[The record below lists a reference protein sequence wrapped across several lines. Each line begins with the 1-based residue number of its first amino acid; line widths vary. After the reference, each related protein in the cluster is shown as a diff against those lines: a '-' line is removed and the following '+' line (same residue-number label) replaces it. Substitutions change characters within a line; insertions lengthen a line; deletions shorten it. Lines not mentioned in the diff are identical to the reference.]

1 MPKRLLLVA
10 EEGPVKQLDES
21 QEAVNFILKNRFQ
34 DLIFKVMS
42 YDPDYPEDVTYHV
55 GQTMKFI
62 SNSRFV
68 PNGDSHGI
76 DEPSEEEKGI
86 RSMMSKLWEGSKP
99 ALKEFAREVWM
110 NKKDFQQWKEDQRK
124 EKQRILDASKGPL
137 EKQPEKIRET
147 SKISTETLKLK
158 EPVKE

>member
-21 QEAVNFILKNRFQ
+21 QEAVNYILKNRFQ
-34 DLIFKVMS
+34 DLVFKVMS

-68 PNGDSHGI
+68 PNGD
-76 DEPSEEEKGI
+76 PRPLEEVTEEDKGI
-86 RSMMSKLWEGSKP
+86 RNMMSKLWEGSKP
-99 ALKEFAREVWM
+99 GLKEFAREIWM
-110 NKKDFQQWKEDQRK
+110 NKEDYRKWKEEQRR
-124 EKQRILDASKGPL
+124 EKQRLLDQSKGPL
-137 EKQPEKIRET
+137 DDEKKKERIP
-147 SKISTETLKLK
+147 TESVRLA
-158 EPVKE
+158 